1 MVLRDA
7 SLNEVADHHVGV
19 DVGHAAVR
27 VADDHDLLHAQLDD
41 THQQAAHG
49 TVKGA
54 GDHAAGVFNQLHI
67 TVADAQRCGEQLHQ
81 TGIHAGE
88 DGDFLVWE
96 LTGLE
101 LFIALGPDK
110 FAVIC
115 QHFFDHG
122 SSPFHFFSI
131 IPDFATPRNRNL
143 SEIAA
148 WQMAY

>member
-1 MVLRDA
+1 MVLRNAPLDQ
-7 SLNEVADHHVGV
+7 VADHHVGI
-19 DVGHAAVR
+19 DVGYAAVR

-41 THQQAAHG
+41 AHQQAAHG
-49 TVKGA
+49 AVEGA
-54 GDHAAGVFNQLHI
+54 GDHAAGVFDQLHI
-67 TVADAQRCGEQLHQ
+67 AVADAQCCGEQLHQ
-81 TGIHAGE
+81 TGVHAGE

-101 LFIALGPDK
+101 LFIALGPDE

-122 SSPFHFFSI
+122 GSPFRIFSI
-131 IPDFATPRNRNL
+131 ISDFSVLRNRNL